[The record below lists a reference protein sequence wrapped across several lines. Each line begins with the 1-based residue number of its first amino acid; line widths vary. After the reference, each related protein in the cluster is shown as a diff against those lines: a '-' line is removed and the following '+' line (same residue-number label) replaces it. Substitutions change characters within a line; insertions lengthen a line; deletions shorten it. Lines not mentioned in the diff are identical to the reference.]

1 MENETKHTHTSQEKM
16 KTGNLKLLFYLF
28 LLSLAA
34 CHPSGSKMKELKMAN
49 SMMEEH
55 PDTALYIL
63 QRIPEPTK
71 MHNEEYATYCLL
83 RTQAEDMNGVTH
95 TSDKMISVAL
105 EYFKDQ
111 DNPLLKAKAYYYYA
125 RVKEDLGQE
134 TAAEE
139 NYLKALSVLESTHE
153 YIQTGIVYSKLSDF
167 YLRSERYEEALDVQ
181 KKAYNN
187 FLLANNQKSSSYY
200 ITVALSILVILSLLI
215 VIFRYRLRFN
225 KQEKQVGKQERQINA
240 AKQTIVE
247 QKAELADLRKEI
259 KVMKKSLYNN
269 SEIVRKLHA
278 INDKPISPKEKPSLS
293 ETEWVSYL
301 NVLEESC
308 GFITHLR
315 QAYPRLTDTDIR
327 ICALLKEGMT
337 TINISSIMNMTM
349 DALAKRI
356 QRIKNDKMNSGGQNA
371 SLEVLLRAV

>member
-1 MENETKHTHTSQEKM
+1 MENETKYTHISQEKM
-16 KTGNLKLLFYLF
+16 RTGNLKLLFYLF
-28 LLSLAA
+28 VLSLAA

-63 QRIPEPTK
+63 QRIPEPGK

-83 RTQAEDMNGVTH
+83 RTQAEDKNGVVH

-105 EYFKDQ
+105 DYFRNHDK
-111 DNPLLKAKAYYYYA
+111 PILKAKSYYYYA
-125 RVKEDLGQE
+125 RVKEDLNQPSL
-134 TAAEE
+134 AEE
-139 NYLKALSVLESTHE
+139 SYLKALSVLEKTHE
-153 YIQTGIVYSKLSDF
+153 YTKTGIVYNRLSDF
-167 YLRSERYEEALDVQ
+167 YLRAERYQEALDMQ

-187 FLLANNQKSSSYY
+187 FLLAGNQKSSSYY
-200 ITVALSILVILSLLI
+200 VIIALGILLVLSLLI
-215 VIFRYRLRFN
+215 IIFRYRSRFN

-240 AKQTIVE
+240 AKQTILE

-269 SEIVRKLHA
+269 SDIVQKLHA
-278 INDKPISPKEKPSLS
+278 INDRPISPKEKPSLS
-293 ETEWVSYL
+293 EAEWTSYL
-301 NVLEESC
+301 NVLEESS
-308 GFITHLR
+308 GFVTHLR
-315 QAYPRLTDTDIR
+315 QAYPRLTDIDIR
-327 ICALLKEGMT
+327 ICALLKEGMN

-349 DALAKRI
+349 DALTKRI

-371 SLEVLLRAV
+371 SLELLLKAV